1 MIKEIYTAALGMLPE
16 QTKLE
21 VIANNLANSNS
32 IGFKR
37 EGVFEREIIEA
48 KLNLLKNMGI
58 AETADLPIGTYTDFA
73 VGKFENTGNP
83 LDIAIDNPNG
93 FFQLEDEEGN
103 QFLTRAGNFQLS
115 KDGFII
121 AKDGKFLLG
130 EQGRLNVLREFVIN
144 SSTIEGNTSAN
155 IKITER
161 GEVFLN
167 QAFIGK
173 INIIKVE
180 QLGSLE
186 KINGIY
192 FKPSDKTQMENF
204 PQDEILLRQGWL
216 ESSNVDVI
224 REMVDLIE
232 LQRLF
237 DLGTKVI
244 QTNDNTLEQSI
255 RIGRFI

>member
-1 MIKEIYTAALGMLPE
+1 MIKEIYTAALGILPE

-21 VIANNLANSNS
+21 VVANNLANANS

-37 EGVFEREIIEA
+37 EGVFEREVIEA
-48 KLNLLKNMGI
+48 KYNLVKNLGN
-58 AETADLPIGTYTDFA
+58 AETKDLPIGTYTDFS
-73 VGKFENTGNP
+73 VGKFEYTDNP
-83 LDIAIDNPNG
+83 LDIAIDYPNS
-93 FFQLEDEEGN
+93 FFQLEDDEGN
-103 QFLTRAGNFQLS
+103 QYLSRAGNFQLS

-121 AKDGKFLLG
+121 ARDGKYLLG
-130 EQGRLNVLREFVIN
+130 NQGRLNVLRELIIN
-144 SSTIEGNTSAN
+144 SSTIEGNIAAN

-161 GEVFLN
+161 GEVFVN
-167 QAFIGK
+167 QALIDK
-173 INIIKVE
+173 INIIRVE
-180 QLGSLE
+180 QPNSLE

-192 FKPSDKTQMENF
+192 FKPTNETQMEGL
-204 PQDEILLRQGWL
+204 PYDLVLLRQGWV
-216 ESSNVDVI
+216 ENSNVDVI

-244 QTNDNTLEQSI
+244 QTNDSTLEQSI